1 MRSLETGD
9 ATVWA
14 DALAE
19 DALVIGTDEVE
30 WWQGRSA
37 AMSLIREQVRELHEA
52 GVRYSGSDPQVVE
65 AGDVLWVAD
74 RPDVVLPDGTA
85 MPARVTA
92 VVTRDGDAVLIR
104 QMHVSVGAPN
114 EDVLQQELTV

>member
-9 ATVWA
+9 ATVWG

-37 AMSLIREQVRELHEA
+37 AMNLIREQVRELHEA
-52 GVRYSGSDPQVVE
+52 GVRYAGSDPQVVE

-114 EDVLQQELTV
+114 EEVLQQELTV